1 MEVPRESF
9 YNEHSDEK
17 VKVKKYVYE
26 PCYLNADRS
35 SPECE
40 FEKFLEANEKNI
52 VWWWKNG
59 ENKKDYFGIKYFYPK
74 GVLHTFY
81 PDYLVQ
87 FTDGHI
93 GIFETKDKG
102 DQDGSSYT
110 KAKSEALQKYIKEN
124 PEKKL
129 LGGIA
134 IQVNNEWLIN
144 QQATYDWEKTLRND
158 WSDWKE
164 LEL

>member
-1 MEVPRESF
+1 MT
-9 YNEHSDEK
+9 
-17 VKVKKYVYE
+17 
-26 PCYLNADRS
+26 
-35 SPECE
+35 
-40 FEKFLEANEKNI
+40 
-52 VWWWKNG
+52 
-59 ENKKDYFGIKYFYPK
+59 GIKYFYPK

-87 FTDGHI
+87 FTDGRI
-93 GIFETKDKG
+93 GILETKDKG

-110 KAKSEALQKYIKEN
+110 KAKSEALQEYIKKN

-129 LGGIA
+129 FGGVA
-134 IQVNNEWLIN
+134 IHANGGWLIN
-144 QQATYDWEKTLRND
+144 KKEKYDWEKTLRND